1 MKAFAVRVGRN
12 SKKGVLDMRRNK
24 ILLGLLFV
32 ASIFLI
38 GGCNASVKVE
48 RDSLKV
54 DEALIG
60 HWVNTDGNLD
70 YYFSESDFVKVESD
84 GTKTDM
90 TYAIVKSN
98 ETDNTINIRVTD
110 SKGGEQDK
118 EMQFSTDKKTMDET
132 SFVVGVKSGEDTF
145 SYVDNATKP

>member
-1 MKAFAVRVGRN
+1 
-12 SKKGVLDMRRNK
+12 MRRNK

>member
-1 MKAFAVRVGRN
+1 MKAQPLHAGRN
-12 SKKGVLDMRRNK
+12 SKKGVLNMGRNK
-24 ILLGLLFV
+24 ILLSLLFV

-54 DEALIG
+54 GEALIG

-70 YYFSESDFVKVESD
+70 YYFSASDFVKVEGD

-90 TYAIVKSN
+90 TYVIVKSN

-132 SFVVGVKSGEDTF
+132 SFVLGVKSGEDKF